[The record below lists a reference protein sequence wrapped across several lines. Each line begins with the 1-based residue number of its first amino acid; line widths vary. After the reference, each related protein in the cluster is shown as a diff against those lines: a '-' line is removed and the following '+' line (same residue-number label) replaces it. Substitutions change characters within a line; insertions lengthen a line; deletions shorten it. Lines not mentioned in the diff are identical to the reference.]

1 MSTPAGRPHSGS
13 GRPRE
18 AGAQVLGSP
27 YSLPQVPP
35 PAPAV
40 PDHFPAPPS
49 GPSRLPKARGA
60 KTPRATGD
68 TVPTHLQVPSLRL
81 PSPPN
86 LRLLYAPPRP
96 PRLPELRQLWLPCLE
111 PSPHWCPGST
121 PKHMAARAVPVHEL
135 GHVPAL
141 IKASTGNKTQ
151 SPPGSG
157 SPVSH
162 LHLLPRS
169 WALASR
175 AASRSLCLRAFAHA
189 DPCVRLP
196 IILTQTL
203 LL

>member
-1 MSTPAGRPHSGS
+1 MPRFWGVPTAYPRCYPQHQLCPITSLPHPAGPHGCPRHGERRHPGPQGTPCPHTSKSQVCASQAHRTFASSTP
-13 GRPRE
+13 
-18 AGAQVLGSP
+18 
-27 YSLPQVPP
+27 PP
-35 PAPAV
+35 
-40 PDHFPAPPS
+40 
-49 GPSRLPKARGA
+49 
-60 KTPRATGD
+60 
-68 TVPTHLQVPSLRL
+68 
-81 PSPPN
+81 
-86 LRLLYAPPRP
+86 P

-169 WALASR
+169 RALASR

-189 DPCVRLP
+189 DPSDRLP
-196 IILTQTL
+196 LILTQTL